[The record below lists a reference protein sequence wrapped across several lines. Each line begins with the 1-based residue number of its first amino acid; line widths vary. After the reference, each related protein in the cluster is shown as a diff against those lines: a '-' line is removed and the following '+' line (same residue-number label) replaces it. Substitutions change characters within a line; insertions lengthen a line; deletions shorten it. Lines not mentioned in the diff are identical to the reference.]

1 MKFGPKEIKELNEY
15 LRTGRN
21 RKREFLGGGITFAS
35 DLTQPEPKR
44 EVVEIDAINAFMK
57 RNPRADGGRI
67 GFYKAGFVES
77 NPPGQQYVVKFASK
91 NMSPD
96 YPNKFIGTQKYAT
109 EELANQAIEER
120 KLLSE
125 KKYQRGVKKSS
136 EIARLKKEKLLKSL
150 VDDVFETGNFL
161 NFKSKPTESQLR
173 FAKKQGKVR
182 RGTGNVPAQY
192 INQIKKAV
200 AAGVDSPEFKDLLRI
215 TGRTSE
221 EILELYEKAPMG
233 KVPVKV
239 RSQATLDFPP
249 KPTKTKEEKL
259 ATQRKTQ
266 KVRADLIKE
275 AKKFASEKDLQD
287 LDIVEKGKQNI
298 NKFFQNNPDAINNTA
313 FGKQIKAMM
322 SLRVDQDGKFFSKL
336 MSDEYFRDKAA
347 KGDLFDLFDVKPVVG
362 SKSKFVRVPYNINIS
377 PGQFNQAFIQGQ
389 VSKLFEKG
397 VNPETLKNLNQ
408 FLTERNIRVE
418 LPNVGYTGAKPDVA
432 VQAGSKRGTRTF
444 PRIVETLKSLK
455 APPEILKN
463 FIDITPFPGA
473 LKPIKKL
480 LKADGGRI
488 GFESGTIPGGYT
500 DDAYNY
506 LREIDEEIFQS
517 YKKYR
522 AGGGKMKYGPYAYN
536 AKRQMF
542 GPFGVGVGRLKR
554 AGGGLLKQAGDRS
567 GAPPERGPNPQ
578 GLPGLLKRVKN
589 L

>member
-35 DLTQPEPKR
+35 DLTQPEPKK
-44 EVVEIDAINAFMK
+44 EIVEIDAFNRFNRLYGK
-57 RNPRADGGRI
+57 ADGGRI

-96 YPNKFIGTQKYAT
+96 YPSKFIGTQKYAT

-120 KLLSE
+120 KLLAE
-125 KKYQRGVKKSS
+125 KKYKAGVKKSA
-136 EIARLKKEKLLKSL
+136 EATKLKKEKLLKSL
-150 VDDVFETGNFL
+150 VDDVFETGNFID
-161 NFKSKPTESQLR
+161 FKSKPTESQLR

-215 TGRTSE
+215 TGRKSE
-221 EILELYEKAPMG
+221 EILELHEKAPMG

-259 ATQRKTQ
+259 ATERKTKQ
-266 KVRADLIKE
+266 VRAGLIKK
-275 AKKFASEKDLQD
+275 AKEFASEQDLQD

-463 FIDITPFPGA
+463 FIDITPFPGP

-488 GFESGTIPGGYT
+488 GFMADGGIIGDKSGP
-500 DDAYNY
+500 
-506 LREIDEEIFQS
+506 
-517 YKKYR
+517 
-522 AGGGKMKYGPYAYN
+522 
-536 AKRQMF
+536 
-542 GPFGVGVGRLKR
+542 
-554 AGGGLLKQAGDRS
+554 
-567 GAPPERGPNPQ
+567 PPERGPNPQ
-578 GLPGLLKRVKN
+578 GLLSLMKRGMKI
-589 L
+589 